1 MYLLLFITLIVIIS
15 IVILVANYKK
25 NSHTELYREGVR
37 NENDG
42 RYVEALQNYEDAL
55 SEIRKLKLDNEF
67 GAKISGRI
75 KILRTF
81 MDYENS
87 FHANQPM

>member
-1 MYLLLFITLIVIIS
+1 MYLFLFVTLIVLVFII
-15 IVILVANYKK
+15 IFIANYKK

-42 RYVEALQNYEDAL
+42 RYIEALQNYEDAL
-55 SEIRKLKLDNEF
+55 SEIRKLKLDNKF

>member
-87 FHANQPM
+87 FHANQPL

>member
-1 MYLLLFITLIVIIS
+1 
-15 IVILVANYKK
+15 
-25 NSHTELYREGVR
+25 
-37 NENDG
+37 
-42 RYVEALQNYEDAL
+42 L

-87 FHANQPM
+87 FHANQPL